1 MNKQKFQE
9 LTIAILTDTASDEEN
24 SMHVETLQNEEWAQE
39 VYESTCHTHNLLTQT
54 FRTLSDPANLS
65 PAQTS
70 RDQLVRMFEM
80 MDQQAPLRGSAIAD
94 KEIYSDLVSKLDK
107 LPTLPIILDAISKA
121 LNDEHAN
128 VLKIEELLNG
138 DQSLTSSVLRLAN
151 SARYGL
157 PHRVYSL
164 HQAISLMGFDEIQQI
179 VVTASVIS
187 FMDKTHDFFS
197 LNNFWRHSIG
207 VANATCIVANE
218 LGVSDDYILYTTALL
233 HDIGKL
239 GNLLLDTKGYLQ
251 IIQQSL
257 DSHRPLHQLEMIE
270 VFPEHT
276 RMGEAI
282 CEHWG
287 LPKMISQA
295 IRYHHEPN
303 IDHRPPMAEEINHT
317 IDCIYLADVLIRQY
331 EFGHSG
337 NAEIPELNEAF
348 LDRLDLHPVR
358 LEQLKIQINEGLNH
372 VHGLLDIL
380 PEEYGVA

>member
-1 MNKQKFQE
+1 
-9 LTIAILTDTASDEEN
+9 
-24 SMHVETLQNEEWAQE
+24 
-39 VYESTCHTHNLLTQT
+39 
-54 FRTLSDPANLS
+54 
-65 PAQTS
+65 
-70 RDQLVRMFEM
+70 
-80 MDQQAPLRGSAIAD
+80 
-94 KEIYSDLVSKLDK
+94 
-107 LPTLPIILDAISKA
+107 
-121 LNDEHAN
+121 
-128 VLKIEELLNG
+128 
-138 DQSLTSSVLRLAN
+138 
-151 SARYGL
+151 
-157 PHRVYSL
+157 
-164 HQAISLMGFDEIQQI
+164 
-179 VVTASVIS
+179 
-187 FMDKTHDFFS
+187 MDKTHDFFS